1 MDKATLFGS
10 QLPTEEIDIPG
21 KGVITV
27 KALNR
32 YEMLMCSR
40 GIDDNDPERGIKIEQ
55 RMLAA
60 GLLDPKISVK
70 DAERWQ
76 RAAPAAE
83 ITPVLNAINRLS
95 GVSQDPKANPVK
107 EAYKSAPDES

>member
-1 MDKATLFGS
+1 MDKSALFGGT
-10 QLPTEEIDIPG
+10 LPTEEIEIPG
-21 KGVITV
+21 KGTITV

-32 YEMLMCSR
+32 YEMLTANK
-40 GIDDNDPERGIKIEQ
+40 GIDDNDPERGFKIEQ
-55 RMLAA
+55 RMLSYA
-60 GLLDPKISVK
+60 LVDPKITVK

-76 RAAPAAE
+76 RSAPAAE

-107 EAYKSAPDES
+107 EAYKSVPDES